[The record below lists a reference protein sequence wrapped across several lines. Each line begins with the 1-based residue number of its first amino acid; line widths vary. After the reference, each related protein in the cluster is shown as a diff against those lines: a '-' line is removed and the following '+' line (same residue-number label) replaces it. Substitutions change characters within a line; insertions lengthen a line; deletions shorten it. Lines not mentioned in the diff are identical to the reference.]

1 MKTSESIK
9 TIAPA
14 LLAAKKAFKPAL
26 KTAENPHFKSKY
38 VDLQS
43 VVDATE
49 DALSLN
55 GLVLLQSP
63 EISEGDKMVSVVSRL
78 IHISGEWIEG
88 TISLPSGTPTRYDAQ
103 TVGSAITYARR
114 YSYMGIL
121 GIAPED
127 DDGSTASG
135 SHAVA
140 KAGPQPVRTHPI
152 SELDKR
158 MSREALATA
167 SAIAENHARDINA
180 SQGDAYE
187 PDGPVF
193 DRDGDMVEA
202 KSTVQ
207 HREQKQASRQD
218 KPTKEERKD
227 KGWISEGQE
236 KRFWFFVKQS
246 GLEQAEVKSYL
257 TSLGVTDISQL
268 PWKKYGAAIVWA
280 GGPAEERA

>member
-135 SHAVA
+135 SHVVQRAATFAPAVT
-140 KAGPQPVRTHPI
+140 RTVTPI
-152 SELDKR
+152 
-158 MSREALATA
+158 REP
-167 SAIAENHARDINA
+167 
-180 SQGDAYE
+180 GDDDA
-187 PDGPVF
+187 PLF
-193 DRDGDMVEA
+193 DEDGDMVEA

-207 HREQKQASRQD
+207 HREQKQVSSPAPSAI
-218 KPTKEERKD
+218 PAA
-227 KGWISEGQE
+227 GPAISEPQA
-236 KRFWFFVKQS
+236 KRFLAIAKTGGKSWPEIDAALDAIGVKKATEIPRNQYDNFI
-246 GLEQAEVKSYL
+246 E
-257 TSLGVTDISQL
+257 
-268 PWKKYGAAIVWA
+268 WA
-280 GGPAEERA
+280 GGKNEKRA

>member
-1 MKTSESIK
+1 MKTSDSIK

-88 TISLPSGTPTRYDAQ
+88 TISLPSGTGTRYDAQ

-135 SHAVA
+135 SHVVS
-140 KAGPQPVRTHPI
+140 KPGPRWEPTTIRPTRTAPAPAPI
-152 SELDKR
+152 NEDS
-158 MSREALATA
+158 
-167 SAIAENHARDINA
+167 
-180 SQGDAYE
+180 E
-187 PDGPVF
+187 PDGPLF
-193 DRDGDMVEA
+193 DDSGDIVEA

-207 HREQKQASRQD
+207 HREAKAS
-218 KPTKEERKD
+218 KPTKEERKE

-246 GLEQAEVKSYL
+246 NIEAAEVKAYL
-257 TSLGVTDISQL
+257 TSLGVADISQL
-268 PWKKYGAAIVWA
+268 PWKKYGAAVVWA

>member
-1 MKTSESIK
+1 MKTSDSIK

-55 GLVLLQSP
+55 GLMLLQSP
-63 EISEGDKMVSVVSRL
+63 EPSGEEKMVSVTSRL
-78 IHISGEWIEG
+78 IHVSGEWIEG
-88 TISLPSGTPTRYDAQ
+88 TVTLPSGTPNRYDAQ

-135 SHAVA
+135 SHVV
-140 KAGPQPVRTHPI
+140 QPIRKF
-152 SELDKR
+152 SELERK
-158 MSREALATA
+158 MSPEAQAK
-167 SAIAENHARDINA
+167 SRAIADADIA
-180 SQGDAYE
+180 AMGDWNEAD
-187 PDGPVF
+187 PIF
-193 DRDGDMVEA
+193 DDNGDMVESTA
-202 KSTVQ
+202 TVQ
-207 HREQKQASRQD
+207 HREQKQAVQSVPSTNPAQG
-218 KPTKEERKD
+218 PV
-227 KGWISEGQE
+227 ISEAQA
-236 KRFWFFVKQS
+236 KRFLAIAKTGGKSWPEIDAALESIGVKKAVEIPRNQYDTFI
-246 GLEQAEVKSYL
+246 E
-257 TSLGVTDISQL
+257 
-268 PWKKYGAAIVWA
+268 WA
-280 GGPAEERA
+280 GGKNERRA

>member
-1 MKTSESIK
+1 MKTSATILK
-9 TIAPA
+9 IAPA

-55 GLVLLQSP
+55 GLMLLQSP
-63 EISEGDKMVSVVSRL
+63 ETSGEDKVVSVTSRL

-88 TISLPSGTPTRYDAQ
+88 TISLPSGTQNRYDAQ

-135 SHAVA
+135 SHAVQRPPMA
-140 KAGPQPVRTHPI
+140 VR
-152 SELDKR
+152 
-158 MSREALATA
+158 
-167 SAIAENHARDINA
+167 NHAEPTPIR
-180 SQGDAYE
+180 QGDAYE
-187 PDGPVF
+187 ADPVF
-193 DRDGDMVEA
+193 DESGDMIESKA
-202 KSTVQ
+202 TVQ
-207 HREQKQASRQD
+207 HREQKQPAGVPSV
-218 KPTKEERKD
+218 KPAD
-227 KGWISEGQE
+227 GPVISEAQA
-236 KRFWFFVKQS
+236 KRFLAIAKSGGKSWPEIDAALDSIGVKKAVEIPRNQYDTFI
-246 GLEQAEVKSYL
+246 E
-257 TSLGVTDISQL
+257 
-268 PWKKYGAAIVWA
+268 WA
-280 GGPAEERA
+280 GGKNERRA

>member
-1 MKTSESIK
+1 MKTSESITK
-9 TIAPA
+9 IAPA

-55 GLVLLQSP
+55 GLMLLQSP
-63 EISEGDKMVSVVSRL
+63 ESSGEDKMVSVTSRL

-88 TISLPSGTPTRYDAQ
+88 TVTLPSGTQSRYDAQ

-135 SHAVA
+135 SHSVQSPRPVTVA
-140 KAGPQPVRTHPI
+140 QINRAMHPVKAII
-152 SELDKR
+152 SDLQQ
-158 MSREALATA
+158 EAGGEADPLFD
-167 SAIAENHARDINA
+167 ENGDIIE
-180 SQGDAYE
+180 S
-187 PDGPVF
+187 
-193 DRDGDMVEA
+193 
-202 KSTVQ
+202 KTTVQ
-207 HREQKQASRQD
+207 HREQKAQR
-218 KPTKEERKD
+218 KPPTEKLDSAERKA
-227 KGWISEGQE
+227 KGYISEAQE
-236 KRFWFFVKQS
+236 KRFIAIAKTNGREWSDIDQY
-246 GLEQAEVKSYL
+246 LE
-257 TSLGVTDISQL
+257 SLGIAYAYQI
-268 PWKKYGAAIVWA
+268 PWKKYDDAITWA
-280 GGPAEERA
+280 GGANERRA

>member
-1 MKTSESIK
+1 MKTSDSIK

-55 GLVLLQSP
+55 GLMLLQSP
-63 EISEGDKMVSVVSRL
+63 ESSGEEKMVSVTSRL
-78 IHISGEWIEG
+78 IHVSGEWIEG
-88 TISLPSGTPTRYDAQ
+88 TVTLPSGTPNRYDAQ

-135 SHAVA
+135 SHVVQS
-140 KAGPQPVRTHPI
+140 PRTNFVQPMR
-152 SELDKR
+152 
-158 MSREALATA
+158 
-167 SAIAENHARDINA
+167 NHAEPTPIRTE
-180 SQGDAYE
+180 DAFE
-187 PDGPVF
+187 ADPLF
-193 DRDGDMVEA
+193 DDEGNIVESV
-202 KSTVQ
+202 STVQ
-207 HREQKQASRQD
+207 HREQKQPASVPSTNPAQG
-218 KPTKEERKD
+218 PV
-227 KGWISEGQE
+227 ISGAQA
-236 KRFWFFVKQS
+236 KRFLAIAKTGGKSWPEIDAALDSIGVKKAVEIPRNQYDTFI
-246 GLEQAEVKSYL
+246 E
-257 TSLGVTDISQL
+257 
-268 PWKKYGAAIVWA
+268 WA
-280 GGPAEERA
+280 GGKNERRA

>member
-135 SHAVA
+135 SHVVQQRPPIGVRNHAEA
-140 KAGPQPVRTHPI
+140 TPIRQQPVN
-152 SELDKR
+152 E
-158 MSREALATA
+158 
-167 SAIAENHARDINA
+167 
-180 SQGDAYE
+180 DAE
-187 PDGPVF
+187 PDGPLF
-193 DRDGDMVEA
+193 DEHGNIVEA
-202 KSTVQ
+202 QSTIQ
-207 HREQKQASRQD
+207 HREAKAS

-257 TSLGVTDISQL
+257 TSLGVADVSQL
-268 PWKKYGAAIVWA
+268 PWKKYGAAVVWA

>member
-49 DALSLN
+49 EALSLN
-55 GLVLLQSP
+55 GLMLLQSP
-63 EISEGDKMVSVVSRL
+63 ESSGEDKMVSVTSRL
-78 IHISGEWIEG
+78 IHVSGEWIEG
-88 TISLPSGTPTRYDAQ
+88 TISLPSGTQTRYDAQ

-135 SHAVA
+135 SHVVQQRSA
-140 KAGPQPVRTHPI
+140 PTPIRQQPVNED
-152 SELDKR
+152 SE
-158 MSREALATA
+158 
-167 SAIAENHARDINA
+167 
-180 SQGDAYE
+180 
-187 PDGPVF
+187 PVF
-193 DRDGDMVEA
+193 DQDGDMVEA

-207 HREQKQASRQD
+207 HREAKAS
-218 KPTKEERKD
+218 KPTKEERKA

-246 GLEQAEVKSYL
+246 GLEAAEVKSYL
-257 TSLGVTDISQL
+257 TSLGVADISQL
-268 PWKKYGAAIVWA
+268 PWQKYGAAVVWA

>member
-49 DALSLN
+49 EALSLN
-55 GLVLLQSP
+55 GLMLLQSP
-63 EISEGDKMVSVVSRL
+63 ESSGEDKMVSVTSRL

-88 TISLPSGTPTRYDAQ
+88 TISLPSGNAGRHDAQ

-135 SHAVA
+135 SHVVFAPGAVKFRSPVA
-140 KAGPQPVRTHPI
+140 TVAPIRQQPVNED
-152 SELDKR
+152 S
-158 MSREALATA
+158 
-167 SAIAENHARDINA
+167 
-180 SQGDAYE
+180 E
-187 PDGPVF
+187 PDGPLF
-193 DRDGDMVEA
+193 DENNNIAEA

-207 HREQKQASRQD
+207 HREAKAS
-218 KPTKEERKD
+218 KPTKEERKA

-246 GLEQAEVKSYL
+246 GLEAAEVKSYL
-257 TSLGVTDISQL
+257 TSLGVADISQL
-268 PWKKYGAAIVWA
+268 PWQKYGAAVVWA
-280 GGPAEERA
+280 GGPAEEKA